1 MAPAVG
7 GLHHARAA
15 SGDDGVAGARQPRP
29 HLHGHPVGGILGLG
43 AGRAEDAD
51 GRPQLRQGPEAL
63 DELRLDAH
71 DPPRVGVEPVGVG
84 VTAQQSRVGGLGG
97 DLGAAQHHWSLA
109 VGLT

>member
-1 MAPAVG
+1 MAAAVG

-43 AGRAEDAD
+43 AGRPEDAD